1 MKQTSRKKMLVSSV
15 AMMMVATVSLGSATF
30 AWFSQNTK
38 ATASGITAQT
48 SQSSNIVLSE
58 TGAAGSWTDRLTFAN
73 YATGVMN
80 PVTTA
85 DFTEWVTTKADTKN
99 AGIKGAS
106 ATYED
111 AVANTDYT
119 ATKLYMKY
127 ESADTNATKNVKVD
141 LNVTNTAGTENFL
154 RVALVPVDATTK
166 GIQATNIV
174 YGTAADDFALS
185 RDSFTALN
193 ADNTGKTITTTTSK
207 ALISNATLKAN
218 TEYQFDVYVWY
229 EGTDPQCLDSN
240 AVNNLG
246 ISFDVSEVR
255 S

>member
-1 MKQTSRKKMLVSSV
+1 MKQTSRKKVLVSSV

-58 TGAAGSWTDRLTFAN
+58 NGSDWTDKLVFEKYAN
-73 YATGVMN
+73 GVMN

-85 DFTEWVTTKADTKN
+85 DFNEWLTTKADTKDAGVKGN
-99 AGIKGAS
+99 AS
-106 ATYED
+106 TYEN
-111 AVANTDYT
+111 ATANSDYT
-119 ATKLYMKY
+119 STKLYMKY
-127 ESADTNATKNVKVD
+127 ESADNSATKNVKVD
-141 LNVTNTAGTENFL
+141 LKVENTAGTEDFL

-166 GIQATNIV
+166 GIQSTNIV
-174 YGTAADDFALS
+174 YGTAADDFAL
-185 RDSFTALN
+185 DKDAFTALD

-218 TEYQFDVYVWY
+218 TDYQFNVYVWY
-229 EGTDPQCLDSN
+229 EGTDPQCIDSK
-240 AVNNLG
+240 AVNNLS
-246 ISFDVSEVR
+246 ISFDVTEVK
-255 S
+255 